1 MEWSAKDFAD
11 VFKPSEY
18 GTNIERSS
26 GKGHVE
32 GDESNSV
39 TKMVPISVVK
49 RYREY
54 DREGQQSHGSMSEET
69 INNIANELKNGGV
82 IKTPLSIYHSDAH
95 NWGYLAE
102 GHHRLIAAERAGL
115 THVPVYVGSVEHG
128 VGEESRKEKGI
139 GAPLHLTT
147 NFSSIPGQKYI
158 PPKVHPNHFAELR

>member
-1 MEWSAKDFAD
+1 MSKLNRRQFGAE
-11 VFKPSEY
+11 VPE

-54 DREGQQSHGSMSEET
+54 DREGKQSHGSMSEET

-95 NWGYLAE
+95 NWG
-102 GHHRLIAAERAGL
+102 
-115 THVPVYVGSVEHG
+115 
-128 VGEESRKEKGI
+128 
-139 GAPLHLTT
+139 
-147 NFSSIPGQKYI
+147 
-158 PPKVHPNHFAELR
+158 